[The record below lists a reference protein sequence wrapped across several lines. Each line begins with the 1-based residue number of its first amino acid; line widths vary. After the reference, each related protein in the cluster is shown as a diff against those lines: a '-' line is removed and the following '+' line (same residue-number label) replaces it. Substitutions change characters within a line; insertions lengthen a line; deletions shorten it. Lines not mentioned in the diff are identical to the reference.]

1 MTERE
6 KTRLEILKKEL
17 AQVKG
22 FRTLGYCIKEQAIAW
37 YENEIRCIEEYGDE

>member
-1 MTERE
+1 MTDKE
-6 KTRLEILKKEL
+6 KNRLEILKKEL
-17 AQVKG
+17 EQVKG